1 MAYKERSFIEWVLIC
16 FIKDLSNLTQKMA
29 KFTFQIDEYTD
40 GIRLVD
46 SYEITIDAADRATAI
61 QDIKKAYP
69 MKKGYECT
77 LKNCVW

>member
-1 MAYKERSFIEWVLIC
+1 
-16 FIKDLSNLTQKMA
+16 MA

-46 SYEITIDAADRATAI
+46 SYEITVDAADRATAI

-69 MKKGYECT
+69 MQKGYECT
-77 LKNCVW
+77 LKDCVW

>member
-1 MAYKERSFIEWVLIC
+1 MFYKRSLKF
-16 FIKDLSNLTQKMA
+16 DQKMA

-69 MKKGYECT
+69 MQKGYECT
-77 LKNCVW
+77 LKDCVW

>member
-1 MAYKERSFIEWVLIC
+1 
-16 FIKDLSNLTQKMA
+16 MA

-46 SYEITIDAADRATAI
+46 SYEITIDAADKATAI
-61 QDIKKAYP
+61 QDINKAYP

-77 LKNCVW
+77 LKDCVW